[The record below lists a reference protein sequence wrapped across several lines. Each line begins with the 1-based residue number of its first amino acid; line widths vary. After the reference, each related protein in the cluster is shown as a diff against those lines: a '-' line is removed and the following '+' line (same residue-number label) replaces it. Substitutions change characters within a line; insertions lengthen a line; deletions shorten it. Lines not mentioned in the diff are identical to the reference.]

1 MTRTQ
6 GIGASLPRKEDRRH
20 LHGRGQFTADLQIAC
35 TQEVAF
41 VRSPIAHGRIVA
53 IEPPPEITSQSP
65 SGDWGQFFT
74 ADDFPELKGIRSVPT
89 IPGFKPSLYHPL
101 ARDKVRYVGEI
112 IAACIAPTRA
122 EAEDLAQACWV
133 DFEELPAVV
142 DAHEA
147 MRPGAALLH
156 EEWRDNLFVET
167 QVNTGDIE
175 SVAARAPVVIER
187 EYRMNRQAGVP
198 LEGRAVHADWDF
210 RQDELVVHS
219 TTQHP
224 HQTRAGIAQF
234 LGISEHRLRV
244 VTPDMGGGFGI
255 KNVLN
260 PEELILCALAE
271 RLRIPLRWIED
282 RREHLQSSVHAR
294 EHFYRIKAYAER
306 DGSLLGLDV
315 DITVDAGAYSHWPN
329 GPFMETGMA
338 AKNVPGPYRLEHYRA
353 QTHTVATNK
362 APIGPYRGVARP
374 GACFAIERTIDELAR
389 AVGRE
394 PHEVRKLN
402 MVTPD
407 LMPYRTVTDLVFDS
421 GDYPRGVEMAVEL
434 IDVEAVR
441 RRQAVPEGDGRLI
454 GVGFASYTEQT
465 AHGCAEW
472 VTRGVHV
479 IPGFESAT
487 LRLLSDGSVVLLSG
501 VQSHG
506 QGLETTLAQVVH
518 EELGID
524 TDLISVRH
532 GDSALSPF
540 GMGTFASRSMVMA
553 GGATAKAARALRDKI
568 AVVAAHLLQCRPAD
582 IELHDGLVQG
592 PGGQGQ
598 VSFAQIGYAAY
609 LHHEELPEGTEPT
622 LEASAIYEP
631 AISTGFFCYSSQA
644 AVVAVDPRDG
654 SVEILDYVVVED
666 CGTMVNPMIVQGQIL
681 GGIAQGIGT
690 ALYEEIPYNE
700 DGQPLATT
708 FADYLM
714 PGATEIPP
722 IRIAHMTTPSEH
734 SEYGI
739 KGMGEGGAIA
749 PPAVIAN
756 AVCDA
761 LAPLGASIN
770 ETPITPRRVFEA
782 IRAARE
788 AA

>member
-1 MTRTQ
+1 M
-6 GIGASLPRKEDRRH
+6 
-20 LHGRGQFTADLQIAC
+20 
-35 TQEVAF
+35 
-41 VRSPIAHGRIVA
+41 
-53 IEPPPEITSQSP
+53 
-65 SGDWGQFFT
+65 
-74 ADDFPELKGIRSVPT
+74 
-89 IPGFKPSLYHPL
+89 
-101 ARDKVRYVGEI
+101 
-112 IAACIAPTRA
+112 
-122 EAEDLAQACWV
+122 
-133 DFEELPAVV
+133 
-142 DAHEA
+142 
-147 MRPGAALLH
+147 
-156 EEWRDNLFVET
+156 
-167 QVNTGDIE
+167 
-175 SVAARAPVVIER
+175 
-187 EYRMNRQAGVP
+187 
-198 LEGRAVHADWDF
+198 
-210 RQDELVVHS
+210 
-219 TTQHP
+219 
-224 HQTRAGIAQF
+224 
-234 LGISEHRLRV
+234 
-244 VTPDMGGGFGI
+244 
-255 KNVLN
+255 LN
-260 PEELILCALAE
+260 PEELILSALAE
-271 RLRIPLRWIED
+271 RLRIPVRWIED

-294 EHFYRIKAYAER
+294 EHYYRVKAYADR
-306 DGSLLGLDV
+306 DGTLLGLEV

-338 AKNVPGPYRLEHYRA
+338 AKNVPGPYRLSHYRA
-353 QTHTVATNK
+353 RTHTVATNK
-362 APIGPYRGVARP
+362 SPIGPYRGVARP

-389 AVGRE
+389 IVGRE

-402 MVTPD
+402 LVTPD
-407 LMPYRTVTDLVFDS
+407 LMPYRTVTNLVFDN
-421 GDYPRGVEMAVEL
+421 GDYVRAVEMAAEL
-434 IDVEAVR
+434 IDVDAIR
-441 RRQAVPEGDGRLI
+441 RRQREPEADGRLI
-454 GVGFASYTEQT
+454 GVGFGSYTEQT

-487 LRLLSDGSVVLLSG
+487 IRLLADGSVVLLSG

-524 TDLISVRH
+524 TDRVAVRH

-553 GGATAKAARALRDKI
+553 GGATAKATRALRDKI
-568 AVVAAHLLQCRPAD
+568 ARVAAHLLQCRPAE
-582 IELHDGLVQG
+582 IEFRDGEVHG
-592 PGGQGQ
+592 PRGE
-598 VSFAQIGYAAY
+598 VSFERIGYAAY
-609 LHHEELPEGTEPT
+609 LHHEELPDGTEPT
-622 LEASAIYEP
+622 LEASAVYEP
-631 AISTGFFCYSSQA
+631 GISTGFFCYSSQA

-666 CGTMVNPMIVQGQIL
+666 CGTMVNPMIVRGQIL

-722 IRIAHMTTPSEH
+722 IRIAYLTTPSEH
-734 SEYGI
+734 SEYGV

-761 LAPLGASIN
+761 LAPLGASVN
-770 ETPITPRRVFEA
+770 ETPITPRRVLAA
-782 IRAARE
+782 IRTAGAAPSIRNAP